1 MSDPQTGTPSRGE
14 MLKRLRAAHAESV
27 ERTQAL
33 FREQKQMQSAICQ
46 FIRETPKT
54 VPEIAKEIGKPAHEV
69 LWFVAA
75 LKKYGIV
82 VEAGMC
88 GDYPLYQRVKEVQA

>member
-1 MSDPQTGTPSRGE
+1 MSDGKAGTLSRGAT
-14 MLKRLRAAHAESV
+14 LKHLREVHAVSV

-33 FREQKQMQSAICQ
+33 LREQRHVQQAICQ
-46 FIRETPKT
+46 FVREDPKT
-54 VPEIAKEIGKPAHEV
+54 VPEIAAEIGKPTHEV

-88 GDYPLYQRVKEVQA
+88 GDYPLYKRASEAQA